1 MTTPRLGPR
10 QAAIA
15 RALLAGEQLTQMG
28 GIWRLG
34 PVGEPSRP
42 VSGASCRRMVG
53 RGLLRRERVE
63 DHPAYLGGRCEWYM
77 LSDAGMRAIEG
88 MEGK

>member
-15 RALLAGEQLTQMG
+15 RALRAGEQLYLES

-34 PVGEPSRP
+34 PAGEPSRP

-63 DHPAYLGGRCEWYM
+63 DHPAYLGGRCEWYV
-77 LSDAGMRAIEG
+77 LSDAGRRAIGGLER
-88 MEGK
+88 